1 MEADRLG
8 ADSART
14 NSEDED
20 VPWDVPELIATIVLV
35 AVGVI
40 AVGGLIGAL
49 VFVNSDEGPGGFS
62 SQTTWNAV
70 ERGASWSSPLIAMI
84 LLGVIGTMWI
94 QTRSRVGAS
103 STQHEVA
110 QFSAY
115 VRRTLRI
122 AGWTVAGLVL
132 SLLGA
137 AADFASTIGFYWS
150 YNSVSFAASIAIP
163 VGASAIAVL
172 LLAVAGIWTY
182 IRTRRLALSVPPGVG
197 GTA

>member
-8 ADSART
+8 PDSAGT
-14 NSEDED
+14 DSDDED
-20 VPWDVPELIATIVLV
+20 APWEVPELIATIVLV

-49 VFVNSDEGPGGFS
+49 VFVNSDEVSGGFS

-103 STQHEVA
+103 SAQHEA
-110 QFSAY
+110 ARFSAH
-115 VRRTLRI
+115 VRRTLCI

-137 AADFASTIGFYWS
+137 AADFASTIGLYWS
-150 YNSVSFAASIAIP
+150 YNSASFAASIAIP

-172 LLAVAGIWTY
+172 LLAVAGFWTY
-182 IRTRRLALSVPPGVG
+182 VQTRRLALSVPPVGG